1 MAKRAAA
8 HDPEDP
14 TGEFPL
20 DPIGY
25 FLHLAVVLDRRR
37 DIHLAKLLRPLGMD
51 VDTQRVMRVI
61 DNLGSCTMG
70 ELADYTITDRTTLTR
85 IIDHLVEAGLIDRAK
100 PASDRRKVILT
111 LTKAGKKAYVRARK
125 AIREH
130 TLELMRDLP
139 ENDVRIAARV
149 QQTVVARLIDSEL
162 LTERLLWIAGSSHEA
177 KRRD

>member
-1 MAKRAAA
+1 MAKRATS

-25 FLHLAVVLDRRR
+25 FIHLIVVLDRRR
-37 DIHLAKLLRPLGMD
+37 DVQLAKLLRPLGMD
-51 VDTQRVMRVI
+51 IDTQRVLRVI
-61 DNLGSCTMG
+61 DRLGSCTMG

-85 IIDHLVEAGLIDRAK
+85 IVDHLVAAGLIDRAK
-100 PASDRRKVILT
+100 PASDRRKVVLT
-111 LTKAGKKAYVRARK
+111 LTKDGKKAYTRARK

-139 ENDVRIAARV
+139 EEEVRVAARI
-149 QQTVVARLIDSEL
+149 QQTLVTRLIDSEL
-162 LTERLLWIAGSSHEA
+162 LTERLLWLPEGSRDTT
-177 KRRD
+177 RRA